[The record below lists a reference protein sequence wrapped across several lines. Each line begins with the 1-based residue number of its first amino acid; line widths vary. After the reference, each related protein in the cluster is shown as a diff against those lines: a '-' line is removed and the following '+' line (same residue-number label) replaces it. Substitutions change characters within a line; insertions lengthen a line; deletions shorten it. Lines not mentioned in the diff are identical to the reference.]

1 MASKTTQNFYKSELR
16 KSQARTQNETTTM
29 DNSERSPVPIKLRDM
44 LSKGLTEFRTDEPRL
59 DTSFQ
64 MAKLVRVDSAAPM
77 RRRK

>member
-1 MASKTTQNFYKSELR
+1 
-16 KSQARTQNETTTM
+16 M

-44 LSKGLTEFRTDEPRL
+44 LSKGLTEFRADEPRL

>member
-1 MASKTTQNFYKSELR
+1 
-16 KSQARTQNETTTM
+16 M

-44 LSKGLTEFRTDEPRL
+44 LSKGLTEFRADEPRL

-77 RRRK
+77 RRRKQSSATSQSNDVLKKADLKTALPTME